1 MNVSLAEKPNPAGV
15 EAPGGRLKVLEF
27 IRPTTGGAARHVE
40 LLIRMIDRRK
50 FDVSVV
56 TSNDP
61 DSPFVQRLEALGIDV
76 TCLDIK
82 RALHPFSD
90 VAGLVRIYRL
100 IRRRGYHLVHCHAAK
115 AGLLGRVAGRLA
127 RTPAVLYTAHGF
139 YFNYGIGCLR
149 RIAHIWLERVLGNLT
164 TRIVA
169 TAPREG
175 AQIVELHLMEPEHV
189 AIIPNAVDTNAF
201 EPSPAPSEAHENRR
215 RVVGMVGRLSPPK
228 DPFTFLAAA
237 KTVLDRFPGTRFVL
251 VGDGPL
257 MNPARKRSTE
267 LGIADNVE
275 FLGYRE
281 DIREVINT
289 FDVNVLSSLWE
300 GLPYALV
307 EGMALGKVA
316 VGPDISG
323 CSDLI
328 RDGEN
333 GFLFPLRDKETLAR
347 HICRLLEDDELRLG
361 MGRAARRFV
370 QERHSADL
378 WIQRIEGLYLTAVGP
393 AVCDAVLGQTG
404 GAARIEA
411 PPSGAAERDSL
422 ESDFP
427 ST

>member
-1 MNVSLAEKPNPAGV
+1 MNTTAVEKPNPAGV
-15 EAPGGRLKVLEF
+15 EAPGDRLKVLEF

-40 LLIRMIDRRK
+40 LLIRMIDRGR

-61 DSPFVQRLEALGIDV
+61 DSPFVQRLRALGIPV
-76 TCLDIK
+76 TCLNIK
-82 RALHPFSD
+82 RSLHPISD
-90 VAGLVRIYRL
+90 IAGLVRIYRL
-100 IRRRGYHLVHCHAAK
+100 IRRRGFHLVHCHAAK

-139 YFNYGIGCLR
+139 YFNYGIGFLKR
-149 RIAHIWLERVLGNLT
+149 LAHIWLERVLGNLT

-175 AQIVELHLMEPEHV
+175 AQIVELHLMDPEHV
-189 AIIPNAVDTNAF
+189 AIIPNAVDTSAF
-201 EPSPAPSEAHENRR
+201 EPAPSPPEPDEDRER
-215 RVVGMVGRLSPPK
+215 IVGMVGRLSPPK

-237 KTVLDRFPGTRFVL
+237 KSVLERFPRTRFVL

-257 MNPARKRSTE
+257 MSPARKFSKE
-267 LGIADNVE
+267 LGIATSVE

-281 DIREVINT
+281 DIQEVIST

-300 GLPYALV
+300 GLPYALI

-333 GFLFPLRDKETLAR
+333 GFLFPLRDKETLSR
-347 HICRLLEDDELRLG
+347 HICRLLGDDELRIL
-361 MGRAARRFV
+361 MGQSARRFV

-378 WIQRIEGLYLTAVGP
+378 WIRRIEGLYLTAVGP
-393 AVCDAVLGQTG
+393 EVCEGMLGG
-404 GAARIEA
+404 
-411 PPSGAAERDSL
+411 
-422 ESDFP
+422 
-427 ST
+427 